1 MGRLLRGLRRFSW
14 QHMDGHRVHPE
25 PPPQPHRQLG
35 HLHQP
40 SYPINTSTNS
50 KPKPPTLFFSL
61 TTLALATG
69 IYATIPQTRK
79 RISTQSVYYPRAFS
93 FETPYPDVVFPDETS
108 KKLDRTAGGQR
119 RGNSSKAT
127 HNRNLLPTEII
138 GRLRT
143 RARRA
148 MC

>member
-14 QHMDGHRVHPE
+14 QHMDEHRIHPQ

-50 KPKPPTLFFSL
+50 KPKPPTLLFSL

-69 IYATIPQTRK
+69 IYATIHEPSPSRLPIQTWCSPTR
-79 RISTQSVYYPRAFS
+79 RPRSLIELREANG
-93 FETPYPDVVFPDETS
+93 E
-108 KKLDRTAGGQR
+108 
-119 RGNSSKAT
+119 AT
-127 HNRNLLPTEII
+127 LQ
-138 GRLRT
+138 RLRIT
-143 RARRA
+143 GTYYRLRLLGGFGPARGGRGA
-148 MC
+148 EKPGVPKWVL